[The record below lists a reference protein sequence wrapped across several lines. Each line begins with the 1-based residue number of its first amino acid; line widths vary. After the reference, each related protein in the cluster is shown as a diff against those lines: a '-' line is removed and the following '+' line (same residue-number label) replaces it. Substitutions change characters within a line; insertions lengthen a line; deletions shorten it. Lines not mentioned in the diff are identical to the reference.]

1 MPLMQ
6 LNVVDL
12 PAPFGPMKPRISS
25 SWTAKERSSTA
36 VMPPKFLVRSDIT
49 RMPSFGPSSSL
60 HSGGASGSALI
71 VVTSEE
77 VAVIVQNLC
86 ERSHH
91 LAAVGRHVCVL
102 AGPVSET
109 SATEDD
115 AAQEAARQNVHEQ
128 QRHQREQQEVHFRD
142 GRPQHG
148 DSEVQLAEEVP
159 GDDEEDAA
167 GR

>member
-36 VMPPKFLVRSDIT
+36 VMPPNSLVSSDIT

-77 VAVIVQNLC
+77 IAIVVQNLC
-86 ERSHH
+86 ERIHH
-91 LAAVGRHVCVL
+91 LAAVRRHVFFL
-102 AGPVSET
+102 AEPVSNA
-109 SATEDD
+109 SATDD
-115 AAQEAARQNVHEQ
+115 
-128 QRHQREQQEVHFRD
+128 
-142 GRPQHG
+142 
-148 DSEVQLAEEVP
+148 
-159 GDDEEDAA
+159 
-167 GR
+167 